1 MGRDRALLQP
11 QWRYIHNTYSMIERR
26 LCVCVCVCVGAGETV
41 RGIELYIRSETEGD
55 SGSVG
60 VYEWSNGHSIKQ
72 TISGI

>member
-1 MGRDRALLQP
+1 
-11 QWRYIHNTYSMIERR
+11 MIERR
-26 LCVCVCVCVGAGETV
+26 LYITLSVCVCVCVCVCVFVGAGETV
-41 RGIELYIRSETEGD
+41 IGIELYVRSETEGD

>member
-1 MGRDRALLQP
+1 M
-11 QWRYIHNTYSMIERR
+11 
-26 LCVCVCVCVGAGETV
+26 CVCVCVCVGAGETV
-41 RGIELYIRSETEGD
+41 IGIELYVRSETEGD